1 MNIDMILESGLNTCS
16 DSLTYR
22 ILRRLL
28 PAVSELHLPSLKTVQ
43 AGRYDGSVFF
53 SGAVVDGKVTIF
65 RQGFYLYEEQAAA
78 TVCSVSTAGS
88 VMNENYTSATEDPA
102 LELENLLDLPWY
114 WPLTIAGKVR
124 LELNRS
130 KHDDKALQR
139 YMEKR
144 RDQGLESMTPDFV
157 TEGIAVAEEVER
169 ERDLLIRLNT
179 AVRDLTD
186 KEQQVL
192 WMYICQDQERTHVA
206 QKLHIH
212 PTTVSHTTRRG
223 IVKIRS
229 SLIQRKTT

>member
-1 MNIDMILESGLNTCS
+1 MNIDMILESGPNACF

-22 ILRRLL
+22 TLCGLL
-28 PAVSELHLPSLKTVQ
+28 PAVSELHLPNLKTVQ
-43 AGRYDGSVFF
+43 AGHYDGSIFY
-53 SGAVVDGKVTIF
+53 SGSAVDGEVTIF
-65 RQGFYLYEEQAAA
+65 RQGFYLYKERAAS

-102 LELENLLDLPWY
+102 LELDKLLDLPWY

-130 KHDDKALQR
+130 KHDDKAAKR

-144 RDQGLESMTPDFV
+144 RDQGLESMTPDFAAQDITV
-157 TEGIAVAEEVER
+157 TEEAER

-186 KEQQVL
+186 KEQRVL
-192 WMYICQDQERTHVA
+192 WMYICQNQERTHVA
-206 QKLHIH
+206 QKLHIQ
-212 PTTVSHTTRRG
+212 PVTVSNTKRRG
-223 IVKIRS
+223 IVKLRTA
-229 SLIQRKTT
+229 LTQRNAT